1 MMRCINRSDLFS
13 TRSKPMAINAWR
25 ICSNCVWSGV
35 SAMCASPND
44 TLSGVRPSCDSVLV
58 TAMMQRGQTMFL
70 MCSIMSFGAQAVL
83 QYRFGGGES
92 Q

>member
-1 MMRCINRSDLFS
+1 
-13 TRSKPMAINAWR
+13 
-25 ICSNCVWSGV
+25 
-35 SAMCASPND
+35 MCASPND

-70 MCSIMSFGAQAVL
+70 MCSIMRLGVQVVL
-83 QYRFGGGES
+83 YRFGGGES